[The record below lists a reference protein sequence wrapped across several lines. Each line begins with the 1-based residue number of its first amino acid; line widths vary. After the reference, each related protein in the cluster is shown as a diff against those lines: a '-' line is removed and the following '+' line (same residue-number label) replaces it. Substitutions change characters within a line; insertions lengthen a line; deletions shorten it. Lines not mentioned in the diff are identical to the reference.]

1 MKQFIKISITFAC
14 ILAFLS
20 CSEKTSSTENKEKI
34 YKIGILQLV
43 EHSALDASYKGFIDG
58 LKEAGF
64 EVGKNITVD
73 YQNAQGEQANCITI
87 AQKFIN
93 DRDDLILAIATPA
106 AQTVANLTKDIPIL
120 VTAVTDP
127 KDAKLVNDNNA
138 PGVNVTGTSDLTP
151 VREQIDLLKEIV
163 PNVKT
168 IGLLYSSSEQNS
180 KYQVDIA
187 KKRADE
193 LGIKY
198 IDATVSNP
206 NEIQQV
212 VQSLIGKVEAIYV
225 PTDNMVS
232 AGMATVI
239 SITDPAKIPT
249 ICGEEAMVNTGGIAT
264 YGINYYELGKLTAT
278 QAVDILKNGK
288 NPAQMPIE
296 TLKKFDLKINTEG
309 AKRMGLTISDKLLS
323 QVQK

>member
-1 MKQFIKISITFAC
+1 MKSFIRISI
-14 ILAFLS
+14 ILIIALISIS
-20 CSEKTSSTENKEKI
+20 CSKQSESMKERV

-43 EHSALDASYKGFIDG
+43 EHSALDASYRGFVDG
-58 LKEAGF
+58 LKELGF
-64 EVGKNITVD
+64 EVGKNITID

-106 AQTVANLTKDIPIL
+106 AQAVANLTKDIPIL

-127 KDAKLVNDNNA
+127 ADAKLVNNNNE

-180 KYQVDIA
+180 KYQIDIA

-206 NEIQQV
+206 NDIQQV
-212 VQSLIGKVEAIYV
+212 VQSLVGKVEAIYI

-232 AGMATVI
+232 VGMATVV

-249 ICGEEAMVNTGGIAT
+249 ICGEEAMVVTGGIAT
-264 YGINYYELGKLTAT
+264 YGINYYDLGKLTAT
-278 QAVDILKNGK
+278 QAVDILQNGK

-296 TLKKFDLKINTEG
+296 TLKKFDLKINTNA
-309 AKRMGLTISDKLLS
+309 AKNMGLKIPQNLLS
-323 QVQK
+323 NIS

>member
-1 MKQFIKISITFAC
+1 MKSFIRISI
-14 ILAFLS
+14 ILIIALISIS
-20 CSEKTSSTENKEKI
+20 CSKQSESMKERV

-43 EHSALDASYKGFIDG
+43 EHSALDASYRGFVDG
-58 LKEAGF
+58 LKELGF
-64 EVGKNITVD
+64 EVGKNITID

-106 AQTVANLTKDIPIL
+106 AQAVANLTKDIPIL

-127 KDAKLVNDNNA
+127 ADAKLVNNNNE

-180 KYQVDIA
+180 KYQIDIA

-206 NEIQQV
+206 NDIQQV
-212 VQSLIGKVEAIYV
+212 VQSLVGKVEAIYI

-232 AGMATVI
+232 AGMATVV

-249 ICGEEAMVNTGGIAT
+249 ICGEEAMIVTGGIAT
-264 YGINYYELGKLTAT
+264 YGINYYDLGKLTAI
-278 QAVDILKNGK
+278 QAVDILQNGK

-296 TLKKFDLKINTEG
+296 TLKKFDLKINTNA
-309 AKRMGLTISDKLLS
+309 AKNMGLKIPQNLLS
-323 QVQK
+323 NIS

>member
-1 MKQFIKISITFAC
+1 MKSFIRISI
-14 ILAFLS
+14 ILIIALISIS
-20 CSEKTSSTENKEKI
+20 CSKQSESMKERV

-43 EHSALDASYKGFIDG
+43 EHSALDASYRGFVDG
-58 LKEAGF
+58 LKELGF
-64 EVGKNITVD
+64 EVGKNITID

-106 AQTVANLTKDIPIL
+106 AQAVANLTKDIPIL

-127 KDAKLVNDNNA
+127 ADAKLVNNNNE

-180 KYQVDIA
+180 KYQIDIA

-206 NEIQQV
+206 NDIQQV
-212 VQSLIGKVEAIYV
+212 VQSLVGKVEAIYI

-232 AGMATVI
+232 AGMATVV

-249 ICGEEAMVNTGGIAT
+249 ICGEEAMVVTGGIAT
-264 YGINYYELGKLTAT
+264 YGINYYDLGKLTAT
-278 QAVDILKNGK
+278 QAVDILQNGK

-296 TLKKFDLKINTEG
+296 TLKKFDLKINTNA
-309 AKRMGLTISDKLLS
+309 AKNMGLKIPQNLLS
-323 QVQK
+323 NIS